1 MAIPKVHQYKITLH
15 GIQPPIW
22 RRFQVEDAMTFEDF
36 HTAIQL
42 VMGWEMS
49 HLYAFNVN
57 RELITDAES
66 RREMGERG
74 RDAEDTEL
82 KKVVKKEGTTFNYTY
97 DFGDSWEH
105 EIVLEK
111 ILPLD
116 PDQIYPYCL
125 DGARAC
131 PPEDCGG
138 LPGYMNILETLKKPK
153 SKAYKELMEWL
164 DEEFDPEAFDAEA
177 VNEEIALG
185 LEEWDEEW
193 GDEDSDM
200 GLDFPPGFNFSPDM
214 IQQMAQ
220 TLMSAMEEMPEM
232 NITGPLWCAQ
242 CQQTTQMVKAKVNPK
257 ETEMIYRGECGRCGH
272 PMTLELTSSK

>member
-1 MAIPKVHQYKITLH
+1 MTTKIHQYKVTLRD
-15 GIQPPIW
+15 IQPPIW
-22 RRFQVEDAMTFEDF
+22 RRFQVEDETTFEEL
-36 HTAIQL
+36 HAAIQF

-57 RELITDAES
+57 KELITDGES

-74 RDAEDTEL
+74 RDAEDTIL
-82 KKVVKKEGTTFNYTY
+82 KKLLKKEGATFTYTY

-105 EIVLEK
+105 DLVLEK
-111 ILPLD
+111 ILSPD

-138 LPGYMNILETLKKPK
+138 VPGYMAILDTLKKPK

-164 DEEFDPEAFDAEA
+164 DEEFDPEAFDAD
-177 VNEEIALG
+177 EINDEIEFEMTAG
-185 LEEWDEEW
+185 DEEW
-193 GDEDSDM
+193 GEDEDL
-200 GLDFPPGFNFSPDM
+200 GVAFPPGFNFSPDM

-220 TLMSAMEEMPEM
+220 TLISAMEEIPEM
-232 NITGPLWCAQ
+232 TIKGPLWCAQ
-242 CQQTTQMVKAKVNPK
+242 CQQPTEMVKANINPK
-257 ETEMIYRGECGRCGH
+257 EAEMIYRGQCGRCGN
-272 PMTLELTSSK
+272 PMILELIPSK

>member
-1 MAIPKVHQYKITLH
+1 MATPKVHQYKITLR

-57 RELITDAES
+57 RELITDGES

-82 KKVVKKEGTTFNYTY
+82 KKMVKKEGTTFNYTY
-97 DFGDSWEH
+97 DFDDSWEH

-116 PDQIYPYCL
+116 PDQLYPYCL

-138 LPGYMNILETLKKPK
+138 LPGYMDILETLKKPK

-164 DEEFDPEAFDAEA
+164 DEEFDPEAFDPEA

-193 GDEDSDM
+193 GDDDD
-200 GLDFPPGFNFSPDM
+200 LALPPGFNFSPDM

-220 TLMSAMEEMPEM
+220 TLLSAMEEIPEM
-232 NITGPLWCAQ
+232 TINGPLWCGQ
-242 CQQTTQMVKAKVNPK
+242 CQQTTQMVKAKINPK
-257 ETEMIYRGECGRCGH
+257 EADMIYRGQCGRCGN
-272 PMTLELTSSK
+272 PMILELTPTK